1 MARTRN
7 PKPFSAIAGEMY
19 QTLGMR
25 EAFLQFKALEAWGG
39 VVGPAIARATTV
51 ERFSDGQLFVR
62 VRNSSWRM
70 ELNYRKVDIVRQLN
84 AVLEKPM
91 VKEII
96 FR

>member
-1 MARTRN
+1 
-7 PKPFSAIAGEMY
+7 MY